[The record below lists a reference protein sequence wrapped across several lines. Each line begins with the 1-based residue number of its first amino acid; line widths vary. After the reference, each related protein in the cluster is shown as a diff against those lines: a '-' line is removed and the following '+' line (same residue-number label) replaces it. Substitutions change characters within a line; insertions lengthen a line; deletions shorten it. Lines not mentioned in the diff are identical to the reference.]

1 MKTWQIR
8 LWALK
13 NVFLLWLVGPKVLE
27 VNERRCEVVIP
38 LNWKT
43 KNHLRSMYFG
53 ALCIGADVA
62 GGLIA
67 FHLMQQQKAHVSF
80 VFKDIQASFLERPEG
95 DVHLSCED
103 GAVITQL
110 MQRTLASGEREE
122 ATVHVT
128 ARVPKKLGQEP
139 VATFAL
145 TLSLKKSATSA
156 PAPRKES

>member
-1 MKTWQIR
+1 MTTWQIR

-13 NVFLLWLVGPKVLE
+13 NVFLLWFVGPKVLE

-67 FHLMQQQKAHVSF
+67 FHLMQQQKARVAF
-80 VFKDIQASFLERPEG
+80 VFKDIQASFLKRPEG
-95 DVHLSCED
+95 DVHFSCED
-103 GAVITQL
+103 GAAITEL
-110 MQRTLASGEREE
+110 MRRTMASGEREE
-122 ATVHVT
+122 TTVHVT
-128 ARVPKKLGQEP
+128 ARVPGKLGDEP

-145 TLSLKKSATSA
+145 TLSLKKSPTS
-156 PAPRKES
+156 S

>member
-67 FHLMQQQKAHVSF
+67 FHLMQQKKARVAF
-80 VFKDIQASFLERPEG
+80 VFKDIQASFLKRPED
-95 DVHLSCED
+95 DVHFSCED
-103 GAVITQL
+103 GALITEL
-110 MQRTLASGEREE
+110 MERTLASGEREE

-128 ARVPKKLGQEP
+128 ARVPKKLGDEP

-145 TLSLKKSATSA
+145 TLSLKKS
-156 PAPRKES
+156 K